1 MFSVTLCLL
10 LLLLL
15 LLLLWL
21 AVVGCGC
28 WVLAVC
34 SCLLVVGCVLFVV
47 CFQHIT
53 SISQTY
59 FIFASFL
66 PIFFHLLPVSEKRL
80 PIFSKHKSSQAVSN
94 KHIHW
99 HAHQGIQ

>member
-1 MFSVTLCLL
+1 MFSVTLC
-10 LLLLL
+10 LL

-28 WVLAVC
+28 WVLGVC

-53 SISQTY
+53 SISQKIFHLCIIYTY
-59 FIFASFL
+59 
-66 PIFFHLLPVSEKRL
+66 FFHLLPVSEKHL
-80 PIFSKHKSSQAVSN
+80 PSFSKHTSSQTVSN